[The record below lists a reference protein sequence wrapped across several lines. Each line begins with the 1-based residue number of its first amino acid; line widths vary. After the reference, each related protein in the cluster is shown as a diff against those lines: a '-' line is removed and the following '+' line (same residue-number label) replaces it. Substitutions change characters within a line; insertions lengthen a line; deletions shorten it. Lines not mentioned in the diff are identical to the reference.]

1 MGKETTLSPSEGQ
14 RLLFPSKD
22 LALLWRIPFPTET
35 EPDRVESALRERI
48 KELNCLYGVSQLAE
62 RHLYSLDDLLQE
74 LVKFLPYS
82 WQYPEVTCARIIF
95 KGKTYTSDR
104 FEVTDWRQSAR
115 IYMYQGSV
123 GEVGIFYLE
132 ECPPADEGPFL
143 KEERALLDAIAE
155 QIGTIAT
162 RISADLE
169 LQETN
174 RQLALERK
182 ALQESNTALRTV
194 LARIEQEKQEI
205 HQDMIMNVDKI
216 LMPIIHALAL
226 QLTPAQKKYVDMLQT
241 NLEEITSPFI
251 SQLSLSYHSMT
262 PTEIAICNMIRNGMR
277 TKEIAQM
284 RNVSEATIN
293 RHREKIRRKLNI
305 TNQDV
310 NLATFLE
317 STMGGGKTVVF
328 KHD

>member
-1 MGKETTLSPSEGQ
+1 MGNEKTPPSLTN
-14 RLLFPSKD
+14 RRHLPFSSKD
-22 LALLWRIPFPTET
+22 LALLWRIPFPTEI
-35 EPDRVESALRERI
+35 EPDQIEIALRERI

-74 LVKFLPYS
+74 LVNFLPYS
-82 WQYPEVTCARIIF
+82 WQYPEITCARILF

-104 FEVTDWRQSAR
+104 FKVTNWRQSSR
-115 IYMYQGSV
+115 IYMYHEAV
-123 GEVGIFYLE
+123 GECGIFYLE
-132 ECPPADEGPFL
+132 ECPPVDEGPFL
-143 KEERALLDAIAE
+143 KEERALLDAVAE

-174 RQLALERK
+174 RQLTLERK
-182 ALQESNTALRTV
+182 ALQESNNALRIV

-205 HQDMIMNVDKI
+205 HRDIKMNVEKI
-216 LMPIIHALAL
+216 LMPILHALAL
-226 QLTPAQKKYVDMLQT
+226 QLPPAQIRYVEMLQT

-251 SQLSLSYHSMT
+251 SQLSRSYHSMT

-277 TKEIAQM
+277 TKEIADM
-284 RNVSEATIN
+284 RGVSEATVN
-293 RHREKIRRKLNI
+293 RHREKIRRKLKI

-310 NLATFLE
+310 NLATFLQSSMWE
-317 STMGGGKTVVF
+317 EK
-328 KHD
+328 

>member
-1 MGKETTLSPSEGQ
+1 VENKTSSNPTEGQ
-14 RLLFPSKD
+14 HLPFPSKD

-35 EPDRVESALRERI
+35 EPDKVESALRERI

-62 RHLYSLDDLLQE
+62 RNLYSIDGLLQE
-74 LVKFLPYS
+74 LVNFLPYS
-82 WQYPEVTCARIIF
+82 WQYPEITCVRIFF
-95 KGKTYTSDR
+95 KGKTYTSDK
-104 FEVTDWRQSAR
+104 FKMTNWRQSSR
-115 IYMYQGSV
+115 IYMYHEAV
-123 GEVGIFYLE
+123 GECGIFYLE

-143 KEERALLDAIAE
+143 KEERALLDAVAE

-174 RQLALERK
+174 QQLTLERK
-182 ALQESNTALRTV
+182 ALQEANTALRLV
-194 LARIEQEKQEI
+194 LTRIEQEKQEI
-205 HQDMIMNVDKI
+205 HGDINTNVEKI
-216 LMPIIHALAL
+216 LMPILNALAP
-226 QLTPAQKKYVDMLQT
+226 QLPPSQKKYVEMLQT

-262 PTEIAICNMIRNGMR
+262 PTEITICNMIRNGMR
-277 TKEIAQM
+277 TKEIAGM
-284 RNVSEATIN
+284 RGVSEATIN
-293 RHREKIRRKLNI
+293 RHREKIRRKLKI

-317 STMGGGKTVVF
+317 SNMWGGKQKVT
-328 KHD
+328 D

>member
-1 MGKETTLSPSEGQ
+1 M
-14 RLLFPSKD
+14 
-22 LALLWRIPFPTET
+22 WRIPFSSET
-35 EPDRVESALRERI
+35 EPYKVELALRERI

-62 RHLYSLDDLLQE
+62 RHLHSLDGLLQE
-74 LVKFLPYS
+74 LVNFLPYS
-82 WQYPEVTCARIIF
+82 WQYPGITCARILCN
-95 KGKTYTSDR
+95 GKTYKSDR
-104 FEVTDWRQSAR
+104 FRVTNWRQTSR
-115 IYMYQGSV
+115 IYMYHEAV

-143 KEERALLDAIAE
+143 KEERALLDAVAE

-162 RISADLE
+162 RISAELE

-174 RQLALERK
+174 QQLALERK

-205 HQDMIMNVDKI
+205 HRDIKMNVEKI
-216 LMPIIHALAL
+216 LMPILHALAL
-226 QLTPAQKKYVDMLQT
+226 QLPTAQGKYVEMLQT

-262 PTEIAICNMIRNGMR
+262 PTEIAICNMIRIGMH
-277 TKEIAQM
+277 TKEIAET
-284 RNVSEATIN
+284 RGVSEATIN
-293 RHREKIRRKLNI
+293 HHRENIRRKLKI

-310 NLATFLE
+310 NLATFLQSGMWE
-317 STMGGGKTVVF
+317 GK
-328 KHD
+328 